1 MNALGRLFGWHKYTV
16 SAEEKD
22 ASTAALMEAEQ
33 VKQTVQALHTES
45 TTVGARQRR
54 IREENNWTRS
64 LEHVFR
70 GAQ

>member
-1 MNALGRLFGWHKYTV
+1 MNALGRLLGWHKYIV

-22 ASTAALMEAEQ
+22 ASRAALVEAEQ
-33 VKQTVQALHTES
+33 VKQAVQALHTES
-45 TTVGARQRR
+45 TTVGDRQRR